1 MGSTP
6 NAVTD
11 VRNEFRKAGFEVVE
25 VSGSPETVEVRK
37 SACARRIARAAD
49 GRWLPASAPTL
60 TVHGLP
66 CVLEDRGYQKFW
78 LHQGKRFPIRVQD
91 LRTLHRFDQEV
102 RAILGLKSLYHES
115 LGTTNARTVYDRLDG
130 RPDPL
135 NP

>member
-1 MGSTP
+1 MAGGST
-6 NAVTD
+6 AVVD
-11 VRNEFRKAGFEVVE
+11 VRNEFRKADFEVVE
-25 VSGSPETVEVRK
+25 ISRSPETVEVRK
-37 SACARRIARAAD
+37 NQCARRIARAAD
-49 GRWLPASAPTL
+49 GRWLPVSAPTFN
-60 TVHGLP
+60 VRGLP
-66 CVLEDRGYQKFW
+66 CLLEDRGYQKFW
-78 LHQGKRFPIRVQD
+78 FHEGKRFPVRVQD

>member
-1 MGSTP
+1 MASGLAP
-6 NAVTD
+6 AAD
-11 VRNEFRKAGFEVVE
+11 VRNEFRSAGFEVVE
-25 VSGSPETVEVRK
+25 ISAGPEAVELRK
-37 SACARRIARAAD
+37 NSCSRLIARLAE
-49 GRWLPASAPTL
+49 GRWLPAGPPSFNIR
-60 TVHGLP
+60 GLK

-78 LHQGKRFPIRVQD
+78 FSEGKRFPIRVTD

-115 LGTTNARTVYDRLDG
+115 LGTTNGRTVYDRLNG

>member
-1 MGSTP
+1 MAGSPTVV
-6 NAVTD
+6 ADT
-11 VRNEFRKAGFEVVE
+11 RNEFRNAGFEVVE
-25 VSGSPETVEVRK
+25 ISASPGTLEVRK
-37 SACARRIARAAD
+37 NNCARQIQRTLES
-49 GRWLPASAPTL
+49 RWVPAGPPTF
-60 TVHGLP
+60 TVRGLK

-78 LHQGKRFPIRVQD
+78 FHEGRRFPIRVHD

-135 NP
+135 SP

>member
-1 MGSTP
+1 MANGP
-6 NAVTD
+6 AAATD
-11 VRNEFRKAGFEVVE
+11 VRNEFRNAGFEVVE
-25 VSGSPETVEVRK
+25 VSASPETIEVRK
-37 SACARRIARAAD
+37 GNCSRQIQRTPE
-49 GRWLPASAPTL
+49 GRWVPAGPPTF
-60 TVHGLP
+60 TVRGVT

-78 LHQGKRFPIRVQD
+78 FHEGKRFPIRVQD